1 MNLEKIIKF
10 LSTYDGEEIRIMEVC
25 GTHTASVFRNGIRS
39 LLSPKIRLI
48 SGPGCP
54 VCVTPSAYIDKA
66 IEWALKPDCV
76 LVTFGDMMKV
86 PGTTKSLNEAKAD
99 GANVKLMYSPQ
110 EVINAASENPGKTYI
125 IASVGF
131 ETTAPT
137 YALILEQL
145 EEKKINNVKLL
156 TALRR
161 VPPALEY
168 ICETDDTIN
177 GFIAPGHASAILG
190 SNIYHKV
197 AEKYRRPFVIA
208 GFEAEHI
215 VLAIFDL
222 VKQITKQKHQ
232 VRNLYPSVVKPEGN
246 VIAKSYIDKYFE
258 ICSAYWRGIGVIPDS
273 GFSLRQAYKCYDAGS
288 DLLHSENEG
297 MLGKCRCG
305 EVILGKINPPECSMF
320 RKVCTPQN
328 AKGPCMV
335 SPEGT
340 CGIWYRFTKVE
351 D

>member
-1 MNLEKIIKF
+1 MNLEQIINF
-10 LSTYDGEEIRIMEVC
+10 LSTYNGKEIRIMEVC

-39 LLSPKIRLI
+39 MLSTRIKLI

-54 VCVTPSAYIDKA
+54 VCVTPSSYIDKA
-66 IEWALKPDCV
+66 IEWAQKPECI

-86 PGTTKSLNEAKAD
+86 PGTTKSLNEAKAE

-110 EVINAASENPGKTYI
+110 EVINGAIENPEKTYI
-125 IASVGF
+125 IACVGF

-145 EEKKINNVKLL
+145 EQKKISNIKLL

-161 VPPALEY
+161 VPPALEF
-168 ICETDDTIN
+168 ICETDDAID

-190 SNIYHKV
+190 SNIYNDI
-197 AEKYRRPFVIA
+197 AEKYKRPFVVA

-215 VLAIFDL
+215 LLAIFDL
-222 VKQITKQKHQ
+222 VNQIMKQKHE
-232 VRNLYPSVVKPEGN
+232 VHNIYPSVVKPEGN
-246 VIAKSYIDKYFE
+246 VVARYYIGKYFD
-258 ICSAYWRGIGVIPDS
+258 ISSAYWRGIGVIPDS
-273 GFSLRQAYKCYDAGS
+273 GFSLKQTYRCFDAGS
-288 DLLHSENEG
+288 DILLSETEG
-297 MLGKCRCG
+297 MLTKCRCG

-320 RKVCTPQN
+320 RKNCTPQN

-340 CGIWYRFTKVE
+340 CGIWYRFAKV
-351 D
+351 DY